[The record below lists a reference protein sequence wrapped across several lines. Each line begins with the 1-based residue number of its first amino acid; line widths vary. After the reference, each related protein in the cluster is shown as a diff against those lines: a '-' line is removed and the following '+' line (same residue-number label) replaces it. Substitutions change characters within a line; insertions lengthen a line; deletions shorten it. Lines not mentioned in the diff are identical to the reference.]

1 RPSSAPSPTS
11 SPSASPPRTS
21 SAPSSPR
28 RLVSNGPAAPGDPP
42 PSAPRAPSGLLN
54 VRKVRLRR
62 PPVRA
67 TTRRTM
73 PHPARD
79 EPFDTSLLGEQP
91 RRRHE
96 PGGQIPICASS
107 YSLRYCSATALT
119 AASYMSSLWVRHAIF
134 TPSLTSQATPGTD
147 VGGRGTRLSARL
159 F

>member
-1 RPSSAPSPTS
+1 Q
-11 SPSASPPRTS
+11 
-21 SAPSSPR
+21 SPR

-79 EPFDTSLLGEQP
+79 EPFDTSLLGA
-91 RRRHE
+91 R
-96 PGGQIPICASS
+96 GDGLVFVLVVAD
-107 YSLRYCSATALT
+107 L
-119 AASYMSSLWVRHAIF
+119 
-134 TPSLTSQATPGTD
+134 D
-147 VGGRGTRLSARL
+147 VGLVAAGGAPLGERLATGEAAVAEEAVARGLVLEAEPL
-159 F
+159 LLLAVLLVALDHDADAAALLE